1 MSGVSHVNQNKT
13 SPFEM
18 DRINTFQ
25 KLPKAKPILPNGKE
39 SERVINLRKDGVSDF
54 IEPQIFFR
62 AVELGRP
69 GCHALAT
76 IKNHDRA
83 RIFDWCIL

>member
-1 MSGVSHVNQNKT
+1 MSHVNQNKT

-54 IEPQIFFR
+54 IEPQIFLEQLSWDDQVTWMPRVGNNQKPRSSPDF
-62 AVELGRP
+62 
-69 GCHALAT
+69 
-76 IKNHDRA
+76 
-83 RIFDWCIL
+83 